1 MKYTQKDFND
11 NLLNRITSI
20 EQKLKKHIED
30 LMKEYKPIFKNTLK
44 IDGDFEHEGTHPFK
58 PGYRSAIS
66 VGIID
71 ENGEIVNLH
80 TMPIWECGCR
90 FLGLQVSSKI
100 AGSRLVGEPLDESAE
115 MIKEE
120 LIEFIQNHLEELNRK
135 G

>member
-1 MKYTQKDFND
+1 MT
-11 NLLNRITSI
+11 
-20 EQKLKKHIED
+20 
-30 LMKEYKPIFKNTLK
+30 
-44 IDGDFEHEGTHPFK
+44 GGVEHEGTHPFK

-80 TMPIWECGCR
+80 TVPIWECDWR
-90 FLGLQVSSKI
+90 FLGLQVTSKI
-100 AGSRLVGEPLDESAE
+100 AGSRLVGELLDESAE

-120 LIEFIQNHLEELNRK
+120 LMEFIQDYLEELNRM